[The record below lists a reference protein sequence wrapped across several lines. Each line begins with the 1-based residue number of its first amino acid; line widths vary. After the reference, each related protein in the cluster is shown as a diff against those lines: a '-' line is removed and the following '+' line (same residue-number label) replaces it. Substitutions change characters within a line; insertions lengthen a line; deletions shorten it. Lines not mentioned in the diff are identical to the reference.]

1 MVDTAEA
8 VGIKLGKLAQPLR
21 VAVTGSD
28 MSPSID
34 ATLLLVGR
42 DRTLDRI
49 DAALSYIEHQAADV

>member
-1 MVDTAEA
+1 LRHDGTLEVD
-8 VGIKLGKLAQPLR
+8 IKLGKLAQPLR

-42 DRTLDRI
+42 DRTLTRI
-49 DAALSYIEHQAADV
+49 DAPCPI